1 MTQSPLS
8 ERDDLEHH
16 LRSEL
21 RDYAPDAPDRLW
33 AGIEARLPQ
42 RRRRRPVLW
51 WWLAGAAMA
60 GLFAGMAYRFNGE
73 KSIARDVP
81 AQEAQSAAVTPI
93 AWTTAKNT
101 AGGSAAAPVATQ
113 AVLPALEGTTQPADA
128 WEAIPSAIG
137 VFNPAS
143 SVKPSDACALAV

>member
-1 MTQSPLS
+1 MTQPPLF
-8 ERDDLEHH
+8 ERDDLEQQ

-21 RDYAPDAPDRLW
+21 RDYAPEAPDQLW

-60 GLFAGMAYRFNGE
+60 GLFAGMAYRFDGE

-81 AQEAQSAAVTPI
+81 AQEAQPAVVTPI
-93 AWTTAKNT
+93 RWTTAKNT
-101 AGGSAAAPVATQ
+101 AGGSAVAPVATQ
-113 AVLPALEGTTQPADA
+113 AGLPKLEVTKHRA
-128 WEAIPSAIG
+128 
-137 VFNPAS
+137 NPVAGN
-143 SVKPSDACALAV
+143 